1 MMFKDPSST
10 DVTGFPL
17 AGVVDIADQET
28 LTAESLRNFLAEAGA
43 TVRHYHSGPDDI
55 MKAIKNSPPPP
66 FNDHGVVYA
75 DSG

>member
-1 MMFKDPSST
+1 MFKQNSST
-10 DVTGFPL
+10 DVMGFPL
-17 AGVVDIADQET
+17 AGTVDIADPEA

-43 TVRHYHSGPDDI
+43 TVRHHHSGPEDI
-55 MKAIKNSPPPP
+55 MKAINNSPPP